1 MRIRALFI
9 RINKQ
14 MIRDRRTLAL
24 LLLAPLFVLTLMHF
38 IFAGDAVVPRLG
50 TVGVAD
56 NLVTELEQSDI
67 EVITYD
73 QADKDTVIEDDLDGL
88 LIVTD
93 ESTSLILENSD
104 PSIAQTLKM
113 KIYVVTS
120 SHLLA
125 SVSSQLGMEIDN
137 TNVSEE
143 YVYGS
148 GNTNLFDTISPIMIG
163 FFVFF
168 FVFLIAG
175 IGLLRE
181 RMTGTLE
188 RLMSTPVQRVEVVL
202 GYLFGYGVFAI
213 LQTLVIIFFSVQILG
228 VTMVGSIWLVILTNT
243 IVALVALSLGILLS
257 TFANS
262 EFQMMQF
269 IPIVIIPQIF
279 FSGIFSIEGMAT
291 WLQVFGKCMP
301 MYYAADALKGV
312 MYKGYNLEEIAMDL
326 LILCGFAATFILL
339 NVFALKKYRRL

>member
-24 LLLAPLFVLTLMHF
+24 LFLAPLFVLTLMHF
-38 IFAGDAVVPRLG
+38 IFAGDDVVPKLG
-50 TVGVAD
+50 VIGVD
-56 NLVTELEQSDI
+56 ETIVTELEKNDVAVI
-67 EVITYD
+67 EYD

-88 LIVTD
+88 LIVHNDKT
-93 ESTSLILENSD
+93 ELILENSD
-104 PSIAQTLKM
+104 PSISAALKI
-113 KIYVVTS
+113 KIYAVIS
-120 SHLLA
+120 SHLL
-125 SVSSQLGMEIDN
+125 
-137 TNVSEE
+137 TNVSAQTGIDTDSISFSTD

-148 GNTNLFDTISPIMIG
+148 ENTNLFDTISPVMIG

-188 RLMSTPVQRVEVVL
+188 RLMSTPIRRAEVVF
-202 GYLFGYGVFAI
+202 GYLFGYGIFAI
-213 LQTLVIIFFSVQILG
+213 LQTLVIILFSVGILR
-228 VTMVGSIWLVILTNT
+228 VTMVGSIWLVILINS
-243 IVALVALSLGILLS
+243 IIALVALPLGILLS
-257 TFANS
+257 TFASS

-312 MYKGYNLEEIAMDL
+312 MYKGFNLEEIASDL
-326 LILCGFAATFILL
+326 LILCGFATVFILL
-339 NVFALKKYRRL
+339 NIITLKKYRKL